1 MATVTITI
9 AQNANAGALYRR
21 LAHQIEQAVRDM
33 PDNPA
38 GGASSVLTIDNAPS
52 AGSASVQITAGP
64 YQSSL
69 LFV

>member
-1 MATVTITI
+1 LATLTITI
-9 AQNANAGALYRR
+9 AQNANAGAQFRR

-38 GGASSVLTIDNAPS
+38 GGASSVLTLDNAPS

-64 YQSSL
+64 YQSS
-69 LFV
+69 VYYV